1 MYAVRKDGKGWRT
14 INSLSDVM
22 PNEDFSEYQPPIVAP
37 DPVPQSID
45 ALQGLLALD
54 HEGMAGFYETWAS
67 APERTFAQRAFINKA
82 LTWKRN
88 DPTLNAAA
96 SDLGL
101 TSTQVDSLFTL
112 AVTL

>member
-1 MYAVRKDGKGWRT
+1 MPT
-14 INSLSDVM
+14 IIEVDLKTGGISQREMTQQEIDAIPSVVD
-22 PNEDFSEYQPPIVAP
+22 SA
-37 DPVPQSID
+37 PQSID

-54 HEGMAGFYETWAS
+54 REGMAGFYETWAS
-67 APERTFAQRAFINKA
+67 APDRTFAQRAFIDKA

-101 TSTQVDSLFTL
+101 TSAQVDSLFQLAATL
-112 AVTL
+112 